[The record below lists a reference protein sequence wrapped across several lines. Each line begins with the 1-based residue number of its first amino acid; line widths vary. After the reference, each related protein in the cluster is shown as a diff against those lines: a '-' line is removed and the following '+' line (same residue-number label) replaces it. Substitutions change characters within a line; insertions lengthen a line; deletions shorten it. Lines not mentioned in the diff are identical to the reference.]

1 MFNKNIIIPINK
13 DYNLSINHIGSK
25 PEFAIICKAS
35 KSLIDLKLFD
45 YDDRGFVPC
54 ENQVKEFSNFEE
66 LINFVAHELDYLN
79 IPHRV
84 MNKEY
89 E

>member
-13 DYNLSINHIGSK
+13 
-25 PEFAIICKAS
+25 
-35 KSLIDLKLFD
+35 D

-54 ENQVKEFSNFEE
+54 ENQVKEFTNFEE
-66 LINFVAHELDYLN
+66 LINFVAYELDYLN

>member
-1 MFNKNIIIPINK
+1 MLPKNIIIPINK
-13 DYNLSINHIGSK
+13 DYNLSINHIGDN

-35 KSLIDLKLFD
+35 KTLLDLNNHD
-45 YDDRGFVPC
+45 
-54 ENQVKEFSNFEE
+54 QVQQFTNFEE
-66 LINFVAHELDYLN
+66 LIHYVANELDYLN
-79 IPHRV
+79 VPHRV